1 MGWVLAALEELRHCL
16 ACPDPSVAILPL
28 GTGGSLAVWVIPFR
42 SVHVWPGVSLD
53 PACFPGNDLGRV
65 LRWGPGYSGED
76 PLSVLLSVDEADAVL
91 VDRWTILLDA
101 QQDSSAETSVAN
113 IEPPKVQLGQW
124 TTFAGGKC
132 WGHPR
137 AHRDTPHLPQIVQ
150 MSNYCGIGIDAELS
164 LDFHQAREEEP
175 GKFTSRYPG
184 PTAPTVGCC
193 RPTLC
198 TIPCPVP

>member
-1 MGWVLAALEELRHCL
+1 MAGSDLSPTPGSTCSPRYHASGCWCVVGMALWAGCSLPWKSCGTVWPAL
-16 ACPDPSVAILPL
+16 TLQWPSCPWAQVGHWLCGLSPSV
-28 GTGGSLAVWVIPFR
+28 

-124 TTFAGGKC
+124 TTFTGGKC

-137 AHRDTPHLPQIVQ
+137 AHRDTPPPPSDCANEQLLWHW
-150 MSNYCGIGIDAELS
+150 
-164 LDFHQAREEEP
+164 H
-175 GKFTSRYPG
+175 
-184 PTAPTVGCC
+184 
-193 RPTLC
+193 
-198 TIPCPVP
+198 